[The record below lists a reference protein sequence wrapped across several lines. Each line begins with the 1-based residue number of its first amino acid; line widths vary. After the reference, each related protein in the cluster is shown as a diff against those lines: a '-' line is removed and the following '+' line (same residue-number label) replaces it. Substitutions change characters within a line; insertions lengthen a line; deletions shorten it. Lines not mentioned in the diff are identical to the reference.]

1 MLCDIAHTTRVPSMG
16 IFTPSTTRSAAL
28 LSQAALSS
36 TGREKRL
43 EDAGVFPRGSR
54 GQRGDPRRGVDG
66 KFAGILQVEIRQR
79 VSRVCMLMS
88 ALCKG
93 NVEKRPCLLGG
104 IAHRTVASVR

>member
-1 MLCDIAHTTRVPSMG
+1 MG

-79 VSRVCMLMS
+79 VPGVRMLIPIFCEGSM
-88 ALCKG
+88 
-93 NVEKRPCLLGG
+93 R
-104 IAHRTVASVR
+104 